1 MKSLDEINC
10 LIDATEAELAKL
22 NARRSELLAR
32 AVELQR
38 EKAVLLQPLG
48 APDLNDKP
56 IVTNQSSQEEKIAIF
71 RSLFRGREDI
81 YPRRFESV
89 KTGKKGYQPVC
100 HNEWIRG
107 ICEKPKV
114 HCEECGHREFI
125 PVTDLVMRNH
135 LQGFDPEDRAGRNF
149 TIGVYPML
157 PNETCFFF
165 GGRL

>member
-10 LIDATEAELAKL
+10 MIATTEAELAKL
-22 NARRSELLAR
+22 NAHRSELLSR

-48 APDLNDKP
+48 APDLYDKP
-56 IVTNQSSQEEKIAIF
+56 IVTNQSSREEKIAIF

-100 HNEWIRG
+100 HNEWWMRG
-107 ICEKPKV
+107 FASRCRVRQGQPKV
-114 HCEECGHREFI
+114 R
-125 PVTDLVMRNH
+125 V
-135 LQGFDPEDRAGRNF
+135 FDGSVR
-149 TIGVYPML
+149 
-157 PNETCFFF
+157 
-165 GGRL
+165 

>member
-22 NARRSELLAR
+22 NARRSELLAQ

-56 IVTNQSSQEEKIAIF
+56 MVANQSSQEEKIAIF

-81 YPRRFESV
+81 S
-89 KTGKKGYQPVC
+89 TA
-100 HNEWIRG
+100 
-107 ICEKPKV
+107 
-114 HCEECGHREFI
+114 
-125 PVTDLVMRNH
+125 L
-135 LQGFDPEDRAGRNF
+135 
-149 TIGVYPML
+149 
-157 PNETCFFF
+157 
-165 GGRL
+165 